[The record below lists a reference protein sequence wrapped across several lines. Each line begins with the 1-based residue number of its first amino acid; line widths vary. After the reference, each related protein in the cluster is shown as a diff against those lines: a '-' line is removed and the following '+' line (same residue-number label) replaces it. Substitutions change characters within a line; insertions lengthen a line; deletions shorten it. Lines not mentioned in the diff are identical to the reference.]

1 MLINPTYGASGG
13 SPSTIPQL
21 VFGVS
26 AGEPY
31 GSPARSISIT
41 TTGHVGEK
49 AIFVVLHREELT
61 VDESWELI
69 DTKSQEWSISGGSGT
84 QYISIYQKIIEAD
97 TETYTIT
104 TEDSTRKCCYCYYA
118 PANISLEYERT
129 VSVTKELL
137 YNVYYAFWYV
147 SNVNQ
152 PYFVVVNTPY
162 NISGEF
168 DVKINSQYPDEWDR
182 PRSGF
187 PDARLV
193 CVPITSDVTIA
204 TYPYSNSS
212 STMEQVGVYLYKIG
226 NN

>member
-1 MLINPTYGASGG
+1 MLINPIYKAGGG

-21 VFGVS
+21 AFGVS
-26 AGEPY
+26 VGDPY
-31 GSPARSISIT
+31 ASEGYQSRSIT

-69 DTKSQEWSISGGSGT
+69 DTKSQEWSVSDSGT

-104 TEDSTRKCCYCYYA
+104 TENSTRKCCYCYYV
-118 PANISLEYERT
+118 PANTSLEYERT
-129 VSVTKELL
+129 VPVTKELISS
-137 YNVYYAFWYV
+137 VYYAFWYV
-147 SNVNQ
+147 SNVDQ
-152 PYFVVVNTPY
+152 PYFVVVNSPF

-168 DVKINSQYPDEWDR
+168 DIKINSQYPAKWDR
-182 PRSGF
+182 PSGGF

-193 CVPITSDVTIA
+193 CVQIGSDVTFA
-204 TYPYSNSS
+204 RYPYSNSS
-212 STMEQVGVYLYKIG
+212 SNMEQVGVYLYKIG
-226 NN
+226 NS